1 MASRGWSCA
10 VLMSPL
16 TPTMTT
22 SARLETYLI
31 MLRCH
36 TYVTATGVFVLLF
49 NIRVCLI
56 SVCSG
61 DNCHSSREGWG
72 LVELLLVG
80 HQQPVQQLAL
90 QWQLLFTTGFR
101 PGCDESSNDISSNSA
116 LPHPRSCFTVYQLR
130 SRICDVR
137 EVFLGGNTSAHPIWQ
152 LPRNRQPIDTSQ
164 SLRQLQM
171 LPSPRKLMINMITKL
186 S

>member
-36 TYVTATGVFVLLF
+36 TYVTAIGVFVLLF

-61 DNCHSSREGWG
+61 DDCHSSREGWG
-72 LVELLLVG
+72 LVELVPLLLVG
-80 HQQPVQQLAL
+80 HQQPVQQPAL

-137 EVFLGGNTSAHPIWQ
+137 KVFLGGNTSAN
-152 LPRNRQPIDTSQ
+152 LATTSQ
-164 SLRQLQM
+164 SPANRHQ
-171 LPSPRKLMINMITKL
+171 PEPASATNASVSKKAHDKHVN
-186 S
+186 